1 MNIIIFFLTRI
12 TMHAV
17 GTAEGAEGEH
27 SPSGMHPVAVL
38 LLCERRCRVSRL
50 GCGMCVWEVGAG
62 ADPARASDA
71 AKDSEKSVP

>member
-1 MNIIIFFLTRI
+1 
-12 TMHAV
+12 MHAV
-17 GTAEGAEGEH
+17 RTAEWEGEGEH

-50 GCGMCVWEVGAG
+50 GFGMCVGRVDAG
-62 ADPARASDA
+62 AAPARASDA